1 MGEDELAVLRRALDL
16 SGIGFTLADPRL
28 PDFPLVYVNQSFLAI
43 TGYAA
48 DEVLGRN
55 CRFLQGR
62 DTDPGPVDK
71 LRRAIADGRSAT
83 VELRNY
89 RKDGT
94 PFWNEVHIAPVR
106 TAQGRPGSTARSS
119 TPGTTIRS
127 GETATGPRRRF
138 PDPAA
143 MVRFR

>member
-16 SGIGFTLADPRL
+16 SGIGFTLSDPRL
-28 PDFPLVYVNQSFLAI
+28 PDNPLVYVNQSFLSI
-43 TGYAA
+43 TGYTA

-55 CRFLQGR
+55 CRFLQGSG
-62 DTDPGPVDK
+62 TDPGPIDK

-94 PFWNEVHIAPVR
+94 PFWNEVH
-106 TAQGRPGSTARSS
+106 
-119 TPGTTIRS
+119 
-127 GETATGPRRRF
+127 
-138 PDPAA
+138 
-143 MVRFR
+143 